1 MVFSSLY
8 FLFLFLP
15 VVLGLYYAAPR
26 VLKNPLLLIAS
37 IVFYAWGEPI
47 YVILMILS
55 ILINYVLGLDIARH
69 EGVGRKVRL
78 IVAVALNLLVL
89 GFFKYYGFVTETVG
103 ALFGL
108 ETGAVALPLP
118 IGISFYTFQALSYII
133 DVYRDKVTAQRDLIS
148 FALYITMFPQLI
160 AGPIVQ
166 YKDIEAQMH
175 HRPFDLLQVTSGAER
190 FILGLAKKVLLAN
203 TLGQLATAMQGDA
216 KVGMLGAW
224 LGLFAY
230 TMQIY
235 FDFSGYS
242 DMAIGM
248 GAMFGFTFLE
258 NFNYPYIA
266 DSITDFWRRWHM
278 SLSGWFRDYVY
289 IPMGGNRV
297 RTWRHILNL
306 LTVWALTG
314 LWHGASWNFVLWG
327 LYYGVLLLVEKYLL
341 KDFLP
346 RLPRALRHIYTLAV
360 VMVSWVFFAFTDPSA
375 GLRYFGAL
383 VGVSG
388 LGAEAVYSLLNYGVL
403 LLIGGICCT
412 PLVYKYYRR
421 LSEKIPYISSLLA
434 ILALLLSVAFLVH
447 DTFNPFLYFRF

>member
-15 VVLGLYYAAPR
+15 VVLGLYYVCPK
-26 VLKNPLLLIAS
+26 VLKNPLLLMAS
-37 IVFYAWGEPI
+37 LLFYAWGEPV
-47 YVILMILS
+47 YVVLMVLS
-55 ILINYVLGLDIARH
+55 ILLNYVLGLDIARN
-69 EGVGRKVRL
+69 EGAGRKVRL
-78 IVAVALNLLVL
+78 GIAVALNLLAL
-89 GFFKYYGFVTETVG
+89 GFFKYYGFVLETLG
-103 ALFGL
+103 ALFGF
-108 ETGAVALPLP
+108 ETGATALPLP

-133 DVYRDKVTAQRDLIS
+133 DVYRDKVTAQKNVVS

-166 YKDIEAQMH
+166 YKDIEAQMD
-175 HRPFDLLQVTSGAER
+175 HRPFDLSQVTAGCER

-203 TLGQLATAMQGDA
+203 TLGQLATAMQNDGE
-216 KVGMLGAW
+216 VGMLGAW

-297 RTWRHILNL
+297 KTYRHVINL

-327 LYYGVLLLVEKYLL
+327 LYYGILLLIEKYLL
-341 KDFLP
+341 KSALS
-346 RLPRALRHIYTLAV
+346 RLPRALRHICTLVV
-360 VMVSWVFFAFTDPSA
+360 VMIGWVFFAFTDLSA
-375 GLRYFGAL
+375 AVHYLGAL

-388 LGAEAVYSLLNYGVL
+388 LGGEALYSLLNYGAL
-403 LLIGGICCT
+403 LVIGGVCCT
-412 PLVYKYYRR
+412 PVVYKYYHR
-421 LSEKIPYISSLLA
+421 LSQKLPCLSAALA

>member
-8 FLFLFLP
+8 FLALFLP
-15 VVLGLYYAAPR
+15 LVLGLYYACPQ
-26 VLKNPLLLIAS
+26 VLKNPLLLTAS
-37 IVFYAWGEPI
+37 ILFYAWGEPI
-47 YVILMILS
+47 YVILMVLS
-55 ILINYVLGLDIARH
+55 ILLNYVLGLDISRH
-69 EGVGRKVRL
+69 KGVGRKVRL
-78 IVAVALNLLVL
+78 VIAVVLNLMVL
-89 GFFKYYGFVTETVG
+89 GFFKYYGFVLETAG
-103 ALFGL
+103 AIFGF
-108 ETGAVALPLP
+108 ETGATALPLP

-133 DVYRDKVTAQRDLIS
+133 DVYRDKVTAQKNVIS

-175 HRPFDLLQVTSGAER
+175 YRPFDLAQVCSGAER
-190 FILGLAKKVLLAN
+190 FVLGLAKKVLLAN
-203 TLGQLATAMQGDA
+203 TLGQLATAMQSDA
-216 KVGMLGAW
+216 EVGMLGAW
-224 LGLFAY
+224 LGIFAY

-297 RTWRHILNL
+297 SRVRHVLNL

-327 LYYGVLLLVEKYLL
+327 LYYGALLLVEKYLL
-341 KDFLP
+341 KDVLS
-346 RLPRALRHIYTLAV
+346 RLPRVWRHVYTLVV
-360 VMVSWVFFAFTDPSA
+360 VMVGWVFFAFTDIGA
-375 GLRYFGAL
+375 AVQYLGAL
-383 VGVSG
+383 VGVFG
-388 LGAEAVYSLLNYGVL
+388 FGGEAVYALLNYGAL
-403 LLIGGICCT
+403 LLIGGVCCT
-412 PLVYKYYRR
+412 PVVYKGFHR
-421 LSEKIPYISSLLA
+421 LSEKLPYISSLLA
-434 ILALLLSVAFLVH
+434 VLALLLSVAFLVH